1 MTSTIKTT
9 GSIALSTQSIGRA
22 LRGKKRPAAI
32 TEYTP
37 DRRAAATLALC
48 RLSPSEMLRIVEM
61 HITTREGIP
70 GFSLEEMAN
79 RLGRHGHEL
88 QRIAAHGK

>member
-1 MTSTIKTT
+1 MTSTIKPTKRFGRIVGIEPAPTEGPARSNFT
-9 GSIALSTQSIGRA
+9 G
-22 LRGKKRPAAI
+22 AI
-32 TEYTP
+32 
-37 DRRAAATLALC
+37 LALC
-48 RLSPSEMLRIVEM
+48 RLSPSEMLRVVEL

-70 GFSLEEMAN
+70 GFALEEMAN